1 MRINLSQYVARLL
14 RQVPSTLLRACPAL
28 DAGVTWREGSLC
40 GELVM
45 QRSLS
50 TGMTGGRGDHLV
62 VPDSDPVPT
71 GHGWSSPAAMGPLDV
86 DVRPAKPHH
95 GPRIGVRGDVLGEC
109 GETLGSGPLDAHY
122 TVTGVNGDDGPRY
135 AGGQPATQEQ
145 GGVRHLLVRHVAFHR
160 RPV

>member
-1 MRINLSQYVARLL
+1 
-14 RQVPSTLLRACPAL
+14 
-28 DAGVTWREGSLC
+28 
-40 GELVM
+40 M

-95 GPRIGVRGDVLGEC
+95 GPRIGEPVSKVPTLDLCCVGRSGFQRMQRSADLNTLNILVLRRNSAPLILEIRINWTF
-109 GETLGSGPLDAHY
+109 ETGSFGFAQSL
-122 TVTGVNGDDGPRY
+122 PR
-135 AGGQPATQEQ
+135 T
-145 GGVRHLLVRHVAFHR
+145 
-160 RPV
+160 